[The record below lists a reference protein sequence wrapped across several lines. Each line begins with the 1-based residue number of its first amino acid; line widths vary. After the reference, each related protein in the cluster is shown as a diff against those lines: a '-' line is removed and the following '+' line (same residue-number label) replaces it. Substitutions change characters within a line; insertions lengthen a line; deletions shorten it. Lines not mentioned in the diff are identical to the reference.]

1 MLTCSD
7 NQTSVPIQPHDG
19 DPVTAKLVTHRHY
32 VAKIE
37 ATFDTNANGIFNAF
51 C

>member
-1 MLTCSD
+1 M
-7 NQTSVPIQPHDG
+7 QPHDG
-19 DPVTAKLVTHRHY
+19 DPATAKLVTHLHY